1 MGCRCAEEEE
11 GVVTEG
17 VSVGYTGDAALKKR
31 LDGIIRWAPGEMAV
45 AWCIG
50 KRPLVRCQS

>member
-1 MGCRCAEEEE
+1 M
-11 GVVTEG
+11 VDN
-17 VSVGYTGDAALKKR
+17 TGDGALKER
-31 LDGIIRWAPGEMAV
+31 LDGIIRWAPVGMAV